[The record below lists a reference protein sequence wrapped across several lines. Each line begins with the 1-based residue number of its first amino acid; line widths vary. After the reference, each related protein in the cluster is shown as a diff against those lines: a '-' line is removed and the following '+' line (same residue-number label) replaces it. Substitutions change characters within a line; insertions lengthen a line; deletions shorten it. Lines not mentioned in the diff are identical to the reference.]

1 MFRKIKIFWLSCL
14 SLLIGMKVTI
24 KNFFAPSVT
33 LDYPNKKQQMPA
45 NFRGMVDLKPEACVI
60 CYQCIKICPTA
71 ALYLSHQQ
79 VPVGDKK
86 KNEIT
91 KFTYNAELC
100 CFCGLCDEI
109 CPTDAIFM
117 NKMYEVSAYDHDQIV
132 GIDLM
137 NATKYKHL
145 DANYNFGNEVKRN
158 DENTIGIV
166 LKPKASATPAVAP
179 AAAAGTPAVPA
190 VQAPA
195 SAPANNPAVSAPPV
209 NPQPTTDQPKV
220 VNNPDSSSGESKGQ
234 PPA

>member
-1 MFRKIKIFWLSCL
+1 MLSAPLNKIKFFYLAFV

-24 KNFFAPSVT
+24 KNFFARSVT
-33 LDYPNKKQQMPA
+33 LEYPAKKQPMTA

-79 VPVGDKK
+79 TVVEEKK

-117 NKMYEVSAYDHDQIV
+117 NKMYEVSAFSHEQILN
-132 GIDLM
+132 IDLM
-137 NATKYKHL
+137 NSDKYQHL
-145 DANYNFGNEVKRN
+145 DSNYNFAAEVKRN
-158 DENTIGIV
+158 EDNTVGKAPP
-166 LKPKASATPAVAP
+166 KPIAP
-179 AAAAGTPAVPA
+179 AAGGATGSSPAVVTEKSGNSA
-190 VQAPA
+190 A
-195 SAPANNPAVSAPPV
+195 S
-209 NPQPTTDQPKV
+209 
-220 VNNPDSSSGESKGQ
+220 
-234 PPA
+234 